1 MTRDDRT
8 PTMHRVSWLL
18 ACVFALWFAL
28 VPATHAQVPG
38 DEAEEGVLVLGR
50 ISDDPKAHY
59 EQLKPLLDYLVPRMA
74 DVGIRRGRILMAHD
88 LQQMAS
94 YLRRGSVDVISET
107 AGNSSVL
114 EGRGVAHAFVI
125 AEREGDVRYH
135 SLFFVR
141 NDSPIQTLQDLRGH
155 TVAFQSPNSTSAYYL
170 PAAQLLGMGAALEPL
185 LSPMD
190 KPVPGRIGY
199 LFARTEL
206 NVATWVH
213 KGLVDA
219 GVLSNQDWVDPRRV
233 PPAFVRD
240 MRIIGR
246 SEDVPRAVMLA
257 RAGLDPRVE
266 ARLRELLLAA
276 ADDPAAA
283 DALRKFMGTSRFVAI
298 EPRDRAALSRLGQGV
313 QRVRREVE

>member
-170 PAAQLLGMGAALEPL
+170 PAAQLLGMGGALEPL

-276 ADDPAAA
+276 ADDTAAA

>member
-1 MTRDDRT
+1 
-8 PTMHRVSWLL
+8 MHRVPWLL
-18 ACVFALWFAL
+18 ACLFALWIANAA
-28 VPATHAQVPG
+28 PSHAQAVG
-38 DEAEEGVLVLGR
+38 DDAEAGVLVLGR

-74 DVGIRRGRILMAHD
+74 DVGIRRGRILMARD

-257 RAGLDPRVE
+257 RTGLDPRVE